1 MFKLFNKPDKN
12 EANTPS
18 EELNRKDNAD
28 PKDSTLEDEPVT
40 PNKEQT
46 KLPDYIMEQ
55 IGGPTSRASNNKDK
69 QGKQGKQIDPA
80 TEQSLQELVD
90 KNRDKLING
99 ELSHN
104 EMVDMYLKLAA
115 PHMNEKQ
122 KLKLKV
128 KLIKASKPV
137 LRTMLLKALKIS
149 GV

>member
-12 EANTPS
+12 EANSLS
-18 EELNRKDNAD
+18 EELNKKDNAD
-28 PKDSTLEDEPVT
+28 TKDSTLEDEPAT

-69 QGKQGKQIDPA
+69 QGKQIDPA
-80 TEQSLQELVD
+80 IEQSLQELVD

-104 EMVDMYLKLAA
+104 EMVDIYLRLAA

>member
-18 EELNRKDNAD
+18 EELNRKDSAD
-28 PKDSTLEDEPVT
+28 TKDSTLEDEPAT

-69 QGKQGKQIDPA
+69 QGKQIDPA
-80 TEQSLQELVD
+80 IEQSLQELVD

-104 EMVDMYLKLAA
+104 EMVDIYLRLAA

>member
-12 EANTPS
+12 GANTPS

-28 PKDSTLEDEPVT
+28 PKDSTLEDEPTT

-55 IGGPTSRASNNKDK
+55 IGGPTSRASNKDK
-69 QGKQGKQIDPA
+69 KGKQIDPA

>member
-12 EANTPS
+12 EANSLS
-18 EELNRKDNAD
+18 EELNRKDND
-28 PKDSTLEDEPVT
+28 DTEDSTLEDEQVT
-40 PNKEQT
+40 PNKEQA

-55 IGGPTSRASNNKDK
+55 IGGPTSRASSNKDK
-69 QGKQGKQIDPA
+69 KGKQIDPA

-104 EMVDMYLKLAA
+104 EMVDMYLRLAA

-137 LRTMLLKALKIS
+137 LRTMLLKALKIT

>member
-12 EANTPS
+12 EANSLS

-28 PKDSTLEDEPVT
+28 TKDSTLEDEPVT

-55 IGGPTSRASNNKDK
+55 IGGPTSRASNKDK
-69 QGKQGKQIDPA
+69 KGKQIDPA

-104 EMVDMYLKLAA
+104 EMVDMYLRLAA

>member
-28 PKDSTLEDEPVT
+28 TKDSTLEDEPAT

-55 IGGPTSRASNNKDK
+55 IGGPTSRASNNK
-69 QGKQGKQIDPA
+69 GKQGKQIDPA

-104 EMVDMYLKLAA
+104 EMVDMYLRLAA

>member
-28 PKDSTLEDEPVT
+28 PKDGTLEDEPDT

-55 IGGPTSRASNNKDK
+55 IGGPTSRASNNK
-69 QGKQGKQIDPA
+69 GKQGKQIDPA

-104 EMVDMYLKLAA
+104 EMVDMYLRLAA

>member
-12 EANTPS
+12 EANSLS

-28 PKDSTLEDEPVT
+28 TKDSTLEDEPAT

-55 IGGPTSRASNNKDK
+55 IGGPTSRASNNK
-69 QGKQGKQIDPA
+69 GKQIDPA

-104 EMVDMYLKLAA
+104 EMVDMYLRLAA